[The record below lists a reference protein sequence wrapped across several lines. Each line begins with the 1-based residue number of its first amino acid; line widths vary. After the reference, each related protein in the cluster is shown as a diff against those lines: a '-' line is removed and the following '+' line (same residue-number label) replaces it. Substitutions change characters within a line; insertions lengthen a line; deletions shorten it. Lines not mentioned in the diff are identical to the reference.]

1 MGAEPSLNIP
11 STAIDLDEEALLL
24 SLVDRIASEMDLEDR
39 NHRIGAGKLSV
50 PINITSV
57 CSITDLY
64 TIQSHIGSGV
74 SGSVVLSQSKQTHK
88 QYAIKHLPKSDTE
101 SRCSFLR
108 EVHALNGVN
117 HPNII
122 QLNDAYESQ
131 QHYHIVIEYC
141 SGGTLLKR
149 LRLQQK
155 NRFSEQESVQLIKQ
169 ILSAIDHLHTN
180 NIVHRDLKLSNIVFA
195 DHDTHNPL
203 LKLIDFGESELI
215 NDPCKRNRDTV
226 GSLHFFA
233 PETSSLLRKSDLFA
247 SDMWAVGVI
256 AYILI
261 YGAYP
266 FHGNDLRS
274 MIRCVMTTSPKWHS
288 HVPVSDA
295 CKHFIQS
302 LLQVN
307 FEKRF
312 NAQQALQHEWIKSG
326 NTLDKDTDVAQVGPM
341 LTKRSRRRKSS
352 LRYTHTNMLSDHDLN
367 AMDIGSILEEIDDE
381 HN

>member
-1 MGAEPSLNIP
+1 MGAES

-215 NDPCKRNRDTV
+215 TDPQRRDRNV
-226 GSLHFFA
+226 IGSKHFLP
-233 PETSSLLRKSDLFA
+233 PETNRVRKKHELFA
-247 SDMWAVGVI
+247 GDMWSIGVI
-256 AYILI
+256 AYTLI
-261 YGAYP
+261 EGAFPYKP
-266 FHGNDLRS
+266 
-274 MIRCVMTTSPKWHS
+274 T
-288 HVPVSDA
+288 HVKS
-295 CKHFIQS
+295 
-302 LLQVN
+302 
-307 FEKRF
+307 
-312 NAQQALQHEWIKSG
+312 IKK
-326 NTLDKDTDVAQVGPM
+326 T
-341 LTKRSRRRKSS
+341 
-352 LRYTHTNMLSDHDLN
+352 
-367 AMDIGSILEEIDDE
+367 IDQ
-381 HN
+381 